1 MFLLDQSFYEFRQ
14 TDQKGRGVFC
24 RKAVSA
30 GVIIGDYTGTIVS
43 YDEDDDTN
51 GLYSMEYDDDLLI
64 LAQKDSLGIHLINHS
79 CMPNCAI
86 YPYADRG
93 IFVTLRHIE
102 VGEEF
107 TVSYMIDPDWTETV
121 YPCYCGT
128 PHCRGYMTTTK
139 RQSKAIDELSDLEL
153 RKHYPKVPLKKGDI
167 LNPLLIYPDRIED
180 NEIFDIYGNA
190 QIPPHIYTGKQDLKV
205 SEVRKIIRDSGA
217 CIIDIHHH
225 SRIIGVRDGKVV

>member
-1 MFLLDQSFYEFRQ
+1 MFLLDESFYEFRQ

-43 YDEDDDTN
+43 YEEDDDSK

-93 IFVTLRHIE
+93 LFVTLRHIE

-107 TVSYMIDPDWTETV
+107 TVSYMIVPEWIETV

-128 PHCRGYMTTTK
+128 PLCRGYMTTTK
-139 RQSKAIDELSDLEL
+139 HQSKAIDELSDLEL
-153 RKHYPKVPLKKGDI
+153 HKYFPKVPLKKGDI
-167 LNPLLIYPDRIED
+167 LGPLPTYPKLIED
-180 NEIFDIYGNA
+180 KIF
-190 QIPPHIYTGKQDLKV
+190 
-205 SEVRKIIRDSGA
+205 
-217 CIIDIHHH
+217 
-225 SRIIGVRDGKVV
+225 